1 MICYFNRSK
10 SDICKTS
17 PVYWYLY
24 TMKKEI
30 EIPDHFPDAKEKDL
44 KAAAKRREDYSVTRD
59 LRAREDNEAISRRLL
74 KEKRSLSEDKTTD

>member
-1 MICYFNRSK
+1 
-10 SDICKTS
+10 
-17 PVYWYLY
+17 
-24 TMKKEI
+24 MKNEI

-74 KEKRSLSEDKTTD
+74 KEKRSLSEDKTID